1 MIYLGKIGGL
11 FGWITIILFCAT
23 LLNFIL
29 KFINKKFSKQI
40 AQNQSIKP
48 IFSFLTKLFV
58 RYHRVWGLLTVITLI
73 THFLIQF
80 NTFGVSISGG
90 AAASILFTQVF
101 LGLYGTYKA
110 KNRKG
115 IWFVSHRFISI
126 LLILAIFVH
135 LM

>member
-115 IWFVSHRFISI
+115 IWFVSHRLISI
-126 LLILAIFVH
+126 LLIFAIFVH

>member
-1 MIYLGKIGGL
+1 MIYLDEIGGL
-11 FGWITIILFCAT
+11 FGWITILFFGAT

-58 RYHRVWGLLTVITLI
+58 RYHRVWGFLTILTLVC
-73 THFLIQF
+73 HFLIQF
-80 NTFGVSISGG
+80 NIFGVNISG
-90 AAASILFTQVF
+90 AIAASILFIQAL
-101 LGLYGTYKA
+101 LGLYGAYKA

-126 LLILAIFVH
+126 LLIFAIFVH

>member
-11 FGWITIILFCAT
+11 FGWITIIFFAAT

-40 AQNQSIKP
+40 AQNQSTKS

-58 RYHRVWGLLTVITLI
+58 RYHRIWGFLAILTLLT
-73 THFLIQF
+73 HFSIQF

-101 LGLYGTYKA
+101 LGLYGAYKA
-110 KNRKG
+110 KTRKG